1 MTRNEIKAMFT
12 AGSTWRTTRTPGFR
26 DEATSTF
33 TATVLTVRSEDFIF
47 VRDDGKDHYADLPKM
62 RDVIEARPGYLKFRL
77 RGSAV
82 VIERELMP

>member
-47 VRDDGKDHYADLPKM
+47 SRDGKKHYGDLPKM

-77 RGSAV
+77 GGSAI
-82 VIERELMP
+82 VIERELVS